1 MLDRLSSISGH
12 AISDHAIACFG
23 TAQLPSRPH
32 ILRAGPLSAE
42 LEDGAIRTI
51 CWRGVEILRG
61 VAFLVRDA
69 HWGTH
74 SAQLSGLEVTE
85 APDRFDVRFQ
95 GLVEADGQRF
105 RYDVRIGGSAD
116 GEFVFEAAGMAE
128 TDIVTCRTGFVVLH
142 PIAEVA
148 GRPVRIGHAD
158 GSGEE
163 GCFPALV
170 SPGQPIFSIRS
181 LAHEPAPGLHA
192 ICRLEG
198 DVFEMEDQRNWTDA
212 SFKTYVRP
220 LALPTPYVL
229 AAGTRLEQAVRLTI
243 SEEAKGDKGLPT
255 ARPSSGRLRLTLGE
269 ALNAT
274 MPPVGVGID
283 TLRLPAQEAGA
294 RLIRDAGVRLLVG
307 RFDPLTSGD
316 KTLAAFARLV
326 AATDADL
333 LLELPLACREALD
346 SELGEIA
353 ARVEAARLPLAGLTV
368 APATYLR
375 SYQPSGPW
383 PDGPSFA
390 DIYRATRRAFPGLPV
405 GGGVHAYFPELNRA
419 RPPVESCDYV
429 SFCTSP
435 IVHAADERSIAQSL
449 EALPAIME
457 TARSFCGGLPIRI
470 GPSAIGMRDNP
481 YGPGPVDNPGN
492 GRIPMARM
500 DPRQRGLFAAGWYLG
515 YVAELARQGTASVTL
530 GAIAGEFGFVHHPGD
545 WPQPWFDQE
554 QAAIY
559 PAYHVI
565 RALASAGGAPLI
577 ECRFDGP
584 GAAPVALAWQ
594 RPDGAR
600 AVELWLANLTA
611 DPIRMDIAGVHGG
624 RLHMLTA
631 HDFANSC
638 RAPQWMAGEG
648 EVQPLPEFDLPA
660 CSVARLVFD
669 HRSLTG
675 PVDGAGRAP
684 QGGT

>member
-1 MLDRLSSISGH
+1 MFDRLSSISDH
-12 AISDHAIACFG
+12 AISDHAIACYG
-23 TAQLPSRPH
+23 TAQPPSRPH
-32 ILRAGPLSAE
+32 VLRAGPLSAE
-42 LEDGAIRTI
+42 LEDGAMRSIR
-51 CWRGVEILRG
+51 WRDVEILRG

-74 SAQLSGLEVTE
+74 SAQLSDPEVTE
-85 APDRFDVRFQ
+85 TPDRFDVRFQ
-95 GLVEADGQRF
+95 GLVDKDGQRF
-105 RYDVRIGGSAD
+105 RYEVRIGGSAD

-142 PIAEVA
+142 PIAGVA
-148 GRPVRIGHAD
+148 GRPVRIEHAD

-192 ICRLEG
+192 LCRLDG

-229 AAGTRLEQAVRLTI
+229 AAGTRLEQTVRLTVT
-243 SEEAKGDKGLPT
+243 EEAGGDRGLPAAQPANGT
-255 ARPSSGRLRLTLGE
+255 LRLTVGE
-269 ALNAT
+269 ALNVR
-274 MPPVGVGID
+274 MPQVGVGID

-294 RLIRDAGVRLLVG
+294 SLIHDAGVRLLVG
-307 RFDPLTSGD
+307 RFDPLASGD
-316 KTLAAFARLV
+316 ETLAAFARLV
-326 AATDADL
+326 EATGADL
-333 LLELPLACREALD
+333 LLELPLPCREPLD
-346 SELGEIA
+346 TELGEIA
-353 ARVEAARLPLAGLTV
+353 ARIDAARLPISGLTV

-383 PDGPSFA
+383 PDGPSFV

-419 RPPVESCDYV
+419 RPPVEGCDYV

-449 EALPAIME
+449 EVLPAIME
-457 TARSFCGGLPIRI
+457 TARSFCGGLPIRV

-481 YGPGPVDNPGN
+481 YGRGPVDNPGN

-500 DPRQRGLFAAGWYLG
+500 DPRQRGLFGAGWYLG
-515 YVAELARQGTASVTL
+515 YVAELARQGAASVTL
-530 GAIAGEFGFVHHPGD
+530 GAIAGDFGFVRQPGD
-545 WPQPWFDQE
+545 WPQPWFDRE
-554 QAAIY
+554 PTAIY
-559 PAYHVI
+559 PAYHII
-565 RALASAGGAPLI
+565 RALASAGGASLL

-584 GAAPVALAWQ
+584 GATPVALAWQ
-594 RPDGAR
+594 RPGGER

-611 DPIRMDIAGVHGG
+611 DPIRIDIGSVCGG
-624 RLHMLTA
+624 RVQMLTA
-631 HDFANSC
+631 DHFAESS

-648 EVQPLPEFDLPA
+648 EVWPLSEFDLPA
-660 CSVARLVFD
+660 CSVARMVFD
-669 HRSLTG
+669 HR
-675 PVDGAGRAP
+675 
-684 QGGT
+684 